1 MFKSQFKAQ
10 SQFQHSFVK
19 SKYFP
24 NVIIFLIEYKV
35 EKNPAPRVLKNV
47 KAKIIPRGNYT
58 TQTIHRTEN
67 SHKQLQSRKCS
78 HVNAT
83 AAAVQTHCDL
93 PLYSVHFSVSLP
105 VFLFFKV
112 WKQLFDSEGLIKS
125 KEGGELKHGR

>member
-83 AAAVQTHCDL
+83 AAAQTHCDL
-93 PLYSVHFSVSLP
+93 PLYSVSLS